1 MLNKILYIFT
11 LYVFLTYI
19 TPFLCESIYSSYTIY
34 ADGTDPSLSTNTA
47 GTNTAPANQTG
58 PTNTKSGHQPVDG
71 VIMTT
76 ALAAGVKIAQQSP
89 NLATKAAVMGGA
101 VVLGA
106 SAIVAKNLSGNFTG
120 DTGKSTIFLIAVTSL
135 SRTADSKEPTYMD
148 VLTEYSQVLFN
159 LSGDSIL
166 DLLKMIDILNNLQY
180 LFLYAIAYTS
190 FFLSFKPSNI
200 EFFLIKIFPLNLV
213 NLYMKSINMISKY
226 GRVYIIILILMLGYN
241 IYLSN
246 YCFNVLY
253 NNFDTIC
260 DLHVSKK

>member
-1 MLNKILYIFT
+1 
-11 LYVFLTYI
+11 
-19 TPFLCESIYSSYTIY
+19 
-34 ADGTDPSLSTNTA
+34 
-47 GTNTAPANQTG
+47 
-58 PTNTKSGHQPVDG
+58 
-71 VIMTT
+71 
-76 ALAAGVKIAQQSP
+76 
-89 NLATKAAVMGGA
+89 
-101 VVLGA
+101 
-106 SAIVAKNLSGNFTG
+106 
-120 DTGKSTIFLIAVTSL
+120 
-135 SRTADSKEPTYMD
+135 
-148 VLTEYSQVLFN
+148 
-159 LSGDSIL
+159 
-166 DLLKMIDILNNLQY
+166 MIDILNNLQY